1 MKTSATTI
9 RHPFFTAYLDHLRS
23 SGRERTANTYRS
35 YLAKAEWWL
44 EKKGIAPERAT
55 SADLRLYQID
65 LSKTKHVRTGQP
77 LATSTLGTAITVL
90 KSVYYWLW
98 QQGHLLS
105 NPAASLIPPA
115 KPRSLIVAK
124 MFLSQQEAQAMID
137 TASALINEATPNTMP
152 WALAVRNRALI
163 ALALASG
170 RRCRGLVSLRLADID
185 CDRAELRVA
194 LEKSRTGRVL
204 PLAGWAISAVQQYL
218 SGPRSYLLGTDV
230 TSPWLFVSQRAPQLC
245 PRGFAFIL
253 DTLMA
258 ETILRNPDL
267 TELASKR
274 ISTHSLRVS
283 FAKLM
288 HDHGCSIRSLNE
300 LMLHHNLT
308 TTAAYTPT
316 SVADLRRALLP
327 CHPRG

>member
-1 MKTSATTI
+1 MTIRNDTI
-9 RHPFFTAYLDHLRS
+9 RHPLFIAYLDHLRS
-23 SGRERTANTYRS
+23 SGRVRTAHTYHS
-35 YLAKAEWWL
+35 YLAKGAAWL
-44 EKKGIAPERAT
+44 DKKGITPERAT
-55 SADLRLYQID
+55 NADLREYQID
-65 LSKTKHVRTGQP
+65 LSRTTHVHTGKP
-77 LATSTLGTAITVL
+77 LAISTLGTAITVL
-90 KSVYYWLW
+90 KSAYQWLW
-98 QQGHLLS
+98 EHGHLLS
-105 NPAASLIPPA
+105 NPAANLIPPA

-124 MFLSQQEAQAMID
+124 KFLSHQEAQALID
-137 TASALINEATPNTMP
+137 TATALINEAIPHTTL

-204 PLAGWAISAVQQYL
+204 PLSNWAINAVRQYL
-218 SGPRSYLLGTDV
+218 NGPRSYLLGTDV
-230 TSPWLFVSQRAPQLC
+230 TSPWLFVSQRGPHLC

-253 DTLMA
+253 DTLME
-258 ETILRNPDL
+258 ETMKRNPDL
-267 TELASKR
+267 TELATKR
-274 ISTHSLRVS
+274 ITTHSLRVS

-300 LMLHHNLT
+300 MMLHQNLT

-316 SVADLRRALLP
+316 SLADLRRALLP